1 MHKKYACINKIKY
14 KSPTFDILIHLL
26 LKMP

>member
-1 MHKKYACINKIKY
+1 MDKTYSCINKIKY

-26 LKMP
+26 LEMP